1 MERFPLWMRQRGV
14 LLALGLLTLGIIAG
28 AGWLL
33 RPIQVNEP
41 TAITALGDETAANT
55 ANTEPVAEAEPVI
68 VAYISGAVQ
77 APDVYTLP
85 ATARV
90 KDLVVAAGGLTADAD
105 ADQINLAEPLTDGAH
120 IKVLHHGAATTQNA
134 AAGTSTSIDINTASA
149 SEFEKLDGIGAAI
162 AQRIVAYR
170 TANGPFT
177 TIEELRKIT
186 GINDTV
192 YNKVVSNVRV
202 GSPAQ

>member
-14 LLALGLLTLGIIAG
+14 LLALGLLILGIIAG
-28 AGWLL
+28 GAWLL

-41 TAITALGDETAANT
+41 PAITALGDEIAANT
-55 ANTEPVAEAEPVI
+55 APIAEAEPVI

-90 KDLVVAAGGLTADAD
+90 KDLVLAAGGLTADAD
-105 ADQINLAEPLTDGAH
+105 ADQINLAEQLTDGAH
-120 IKVLHHGAATTQNA
+120 IKVLHHGAVAAQNA
-134 AAGTSTSIDINTASA
+134 AAGTSTIDINTASA
-149 SEFEKLDGIGAAI
+149 SDFEKLDGIGAAI

-170 TANGPFT
+170 TANGAFT
-177 TIEELRKIT
+177 TIEELHKIT
-186 GINDTV
+186 GVNDTV
-192 YNKVVSNVRV
+192 YNKIVSNVRV